1 MISYMWN
8 LKYDKLNLSMKQNQR
23 HTEQSWLPRGQGVRG
38 RDWQHGVSRCKQVR
52 TEWINNKALLCSV
65 GNCINTL
72 EQTTVEKN
80 MKENVRV

>member
-1 MISYMWN
+1 MIPYMWN

-23 HTEQSWLPRGQGVRG
+23 HTKQSWLPRGRGVRG
-38 RDWQHGVSRCKQVR
+38 RDWQHGVSRCKLAR

-65 GNCINTL
+65 GNSTNIL